1 MLPLSSRLV
10 FASTVPVSSIHATQ
24 IMLGTALE
32 MFAKQSSW
40 TLAGRVI
47 ADGIGRALR
56 RRPMKPTCSW

>member
-32 MFAKQSSW
+32 MFAK
-40 TLAGRVI
+40 
-47 ADGIGRALR
+47 
-56 RRPMKPTCSW
+56 